1 MLFDGHRVFFMYTQ
15 YYIYYYVNEV
25 FKYFF
30 FIEFC
35 FIWLGVVK
43 HRAFFCEIT
52 EGFASAS
59 PDYETTSQQDNE
71 WDFASPDYET
81 TSQQD
86 YKWDFASQTSDK
98 SHETKETLAL

>member
-1 MLFDGHRVFFMYTQ
+1 MYLKIFHKNLFTARCCETSSFFYG
-15 YYIYYYVNEV
+15 I
-25 FKYFF
+25 
-30 FIEFC
+30 
-35 FIWLGVVK
+35 
-43 HRAFFCEIT
+43 A

>member
-1 MLFDGHRVFFMYTQ
+1 MGYRVFFMYTQ
-15 YYIYYYVNEV
+15 YYIYYYVNKI

-30 FIEFC
+30 FIELC

-43 HRAFFCEIT
+43 HRAFFYGIT

-59 PDYETTSQQDNE
+59 PDNK
-71 WDFASPDYET
+71 T